1 VRYGLIGSI
10 LLHIVILGLVI
21 FNFASRSDDAPKPS
35 APVSVEIMSPKDYSE
50 RQAGKAD
57 GKAEKPIPPAEVKAP
72 EAVASAKK
80 EVEQKPSP
88 KPVEKEALL
97 PPPPSPP
104 PAAAAPAASP
114 PPPKPVEVAKAEPRA
129 EKPIEKPAEKPA
141 PKPAVKKEPPPRPVK
156 PKPEPK
162 KAEEPEPKR
171 TEARPFDPSRI
182 EAFVNP
188 ERPQASQPRTA
199 QSTMP
204 MPPPK
209 VFSDQQRA
217 VVNRD
222 PNAGA
227 PSGDYDPSKPWRPA
241 SSLQEQAM
249 GVAGA
254 RGAMNA
260 GSCADA
266 VQSRIEQNW
275 ILPIGGQAA
284 ETAIIRLHIE
294 LKRDGYLLRAP
305 AVMERFYSPV
315 QQAMAD
321 AAVRAAE
328 SGQPYNIPPQQYE
341 QCRDMILRFNPR
353 DMYGG

>member
-1 VRYGLIGSI
+1 VRLGLIGAI
-10 LLHIVILGLVI
+10 LLHIVIFGLVI
-21 FNFASRSDDAPKPS
+21 FNFSGRESDAPKTS
-35 APVSVEIMSPKDYSE
+35 VPVPVEIMAQKDYSE

-57 GKAEKPIPPAEVKAP
+57 GKAEKPIAPAEVKALD
-72 EAVASAKK
+72 AAASAKK
-80 EVEQKPSP
+80 EVPEQKPSP
-88 KPVEKEALL
+88 KPAEKEALA
-97 PPPPSPP
+97 PP
-104 PAAAAPAASP
+104 PAPAPATPAP
-114 PPPKPVEVAKAEPRA
+114 APKPVEVAKAEPV
-129 EKPIEKPAEKPA
+129 PEKPAEKPA
-141 PKPAVKKEPPPRPVK
+141 PKPVVKKEPLPKPAAK
-156 PKPEPK
+156 PKPEPAK
-162 KAEEPEPKR
+162 KADEPEPKR
-171 TEARPFDPSRI
+171 TEVRPFDPSRI
-182 EAFVNP
+182 GAFVNND
-188 ERPQASQPRTA
+188 RSQASQQHTA
-199 QSTMP
+199 QSAMTA
-204 MPPPK
+204 PPAK
-209 VFSDQQRA
+209 VYSERQTA
-217 VVNRD
+217 VLNRD

-241 SSLQEQAM
+241 SSLQDQAM

-275 ILPIGGQAA
+275 ILPIGGEAA
-284 ETAIIRLHIE
+284 ETAVIRLHIE
-294 LKRDGYLLRAP
+294 LKRDGYLSRAP
-305 AVMERFYSPV
+305 AVMDPAYSPV